1 MYEWDIA
8 SIAMLVN
15 LEAIASFQSFG
26 NGTKCYAYGAMS
38 VAEKRHASSAETTSK
53 YMLVYVATDVRAIP
67 I

>member
-26 NGTKCYAYGAMS
+26 NGT
-38 VAEKRHASSAETTSK
+38 SALGVTT
-53 YMLVYVATDVRAIP
+53 
-67 I
+67 

>member
-38 VAEKRHASSAETTSK
+38 VAEKRHASSAETT
-53 YMLVYVATDVRAIP
+53 
-67 I
+67 